1 MEERGRIAVERTSSA
16 SAPEAVPIPSPAE
29 RAVADLLPID
39 APVRTAERIR
49 DAVPIWFHTFQLA
62 PGIYTP
68 GIARDHR
75 YRLPALEPARFAGR
89 RVLDIGTFD
98 GFYAFLAEARGAA
111 RVVGI
116 DNEQYVDWVRGRFG
130 VELQAAAGFRAV
142 HDLLGSHV
150 VYRRRDVLDVA
161 AMAETFD
168 VALCFGMLH
177 RVTDP
182 IAVLRALAGVLAPGG
197 EVVLETLGSRLG
209 DGLPALEVHD
219 VGDVYAGDDY
229 VYWGFGPEGLRRVAG
244 LAGFDSVEIVD
255 QMEIDGHPRIIA
267 VLRAA
272 A

>member
-1 MEERGRIAVERTSSA
+1 MESEAQSESAESQEEVPATSG
-16 SAPEAVPIPSPAE
+16 AE
-29 RAVADLLPID
+29 RAVADLLPIG
-39 APVRTAERIR
+39 APALTAARVR

-62 PGIYTP
+62 PGVYTP

-111 RVVGI
+111 RVVGV
-116 DNEQYVDWVRGRFG
+116 DNEQYVDWVQGRFG
-130 VELQAAAGFRAV
+130 VDLGAAAGFRAV
-142 HDLLGSHV
+142 HGLLGSQV
-150 VYRRRDVLDVA
+150 VYRRLDVLDVA
-161 AMAETFD
+161 ELAETFD

-219 VGDVYAGDDY
+219 VGDVYAGDGY
-229 VYWGFGPEGLRRVAG
+229 VYWGFGPEGLRRIAG
-244 LAGFDSVEIVD
+244 LAGFDGVEIVD
-255 QMEIDGHPRIIA
+255 QVEIDGHPRIIA

-272 A
+272 I

>member
-1 MEERGRIAVERTSSA
+1 LEAALSAETDSTASLEE
-16 SAPEAVPIPSPAE
+16 VPATSPAE
-29 RAVADLLPID
+29 RAVADLLPIA
-39 APVRTAERIR
+39 APTLTAARTR

-75 YRLPALEPARFAGR
+75 YRLPALEPARFAAR

-111 RVVGI
+111 RVVAV
-116 DNEQYVDWVRGRFG
+116 DNEQYVEWVRGRFG
-130 VELQAAAGFRAV
+130 VDLCATAGFSAV
-142 HDLLGSHV
+142 HEQLRSRV
-150 VYRRRDVLDVA
+150 VYRRSDVLDVA
-161 AMAETFD
+161 DLTETFD

-197 EVVLETLGSRLG
+197 EVVLETLGSRLP

-229 VYWGFGPEGLRRVAG
+229 VYWGFGPEALRRIAG

-255 QMEIDGHPRIIA
+255 QMEIDAHPRIIA

-272 A
+272 T